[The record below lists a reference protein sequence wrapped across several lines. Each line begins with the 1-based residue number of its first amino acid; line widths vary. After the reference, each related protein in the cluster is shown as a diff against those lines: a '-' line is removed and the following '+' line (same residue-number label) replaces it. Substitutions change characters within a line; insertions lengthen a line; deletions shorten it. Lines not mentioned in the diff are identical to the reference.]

1 VTARRGL
8 RLSLVQLLAVVR
20 KEVRQTARDRRV
32 MFLLVVA
39 PLLQTVIFGF
49 AVDFDVDRVP
59 TVVLDLDRSPASR
72 EAARRLLADRTLVRS
87 GAAGAGAEADELL
100 ERGEAAAALV
110 FRPGFGADLE
120 GGRTARVQV
129 VLDGADP
136 NRSGVAAG
144 AVGRFFGEVAAGE
157 AGRRARAAGR
167 ALPGAPALVPR
178 IAFNPGLRSA
188 PYMVPGVLVM
198 VLLIV
203 TTIVTAMGLS
213 REREMGTLEQVL
225 VTPIRPVVLL
235 AGKML
240 PFLAVGLLDVLL
252 VLSVGSWIFDLPLRG
267 NLLVLLAATLL
278 YLLATL
284 GAGLLASTVSR
295 TQQQSF
301 LTGMLFIIPA
311 MLLSG
316 VVTPVRA
323 MPGWLQQVTLLNPV
337 RWFIE
342 VVRANLLKG
351 AGFADVWPRLLVQL
365 ALGVVILAVAT
376 MRFRKR
382 VA

>member
-1 VTARRGL
+1 
-8 RLSLVQLLAVVR
+8 
-20 KEVRQTARDRRV
+20 
-32 MFLLVVA
+32 
-39 PLLQTVIFGF
+39 
-49 AVDFDVDRVP
+49 
-59 TVVLDLDRSPASR
+59 
-72 EAARRLLADRTLVRS
+72 
-87 GAAGAGAEADELL
+87 
-100 ERGEAAAALV
+100 
-110 FRPGFGADLE
+110 
-120 GGRTARVQV
+120 
-129 VLDGADP
+129 
-136 NRSGVAAG
+136 
-144 AVGRFFGEVAAGE
+144 
-157 AGRRARAAGR
+157 
-167 ALPGAPALVPR
+167 
-178 IAFNPGLRSA
+178 
-188 PYMVPGVLVM
+188 
-198 VLLIV
+198 
-203 TTIVTAMGLS
+203 
-213 REREMGTLEQVL
+213 MGTLEQVL